1 MTRELSI
8 TEILL
13 ANFQANKEGSIL
25 SEEMRRLLGL
35 STHYKIGRLALGRS
49 MGEPTYPDLTNDTP
63 GRPLKGNLLFGEAEV
78 SLWVGLLITNI
89 LHYNPE
95 TKIDLQI
102 LQNAVKRHWSRG
114 VRLLKDDWISVDE
127 DYEKFIEMLITRR
140 AVLPDSVKA
149 KPIIPGNPH
158 PSLGGDP
165 CPVTIK
171 VGEELDS
178 GEAFT
183 HLVNGVG
190 YSPHMAIMGQVGSGK
205 TRTMLEILRQIREQT
220 NAPVILLDL
229 GKGELAKDLALQ
241 NVLNATVLE
250 VPDKPIPLDMFY
262 GSDENM
268 NTASDAVLGFRDS
281 FCNVMQS
288 KPGAKQLQN
297 ISESLKPLFSCK
309 KEISLRNIKI
319 QIDEFYQTN
328 GLNRDIV
335 TSTIYDLNE
344 REIFS
349 PDFSPKDFFSKSW
362 IITFA
367 NARETS
373 KNFATALLLDALSN
387 FLKRSEE
394 APKDNAGYRAI
405 TITLAIDEARD
416 LLALKHKAL
425 SENIR
430 LHRSKGLV
438 TMLSSQSPDDYDG
451 KVDDYLENIGLPICF
466 TTNATSNQVLQ
477 NMFTGKPNFAS
488 LQPGICMT
496 LRKNKMVKVKVF

>member
-1 MTRELSI
+1 
-8 TEILL
+8 
-13 ANFQANKEGSIL
+13 
-25 SEEMRRLLGL
+25 
-35 STHYKIGRLALGRS
+35 
-49 MGEPTYPDLTNDTP
+49 
-63 GRPLKGNLLFGEAEV
+63 
-78 SLWVGLLITNI
+78 
-89 LHYNPE
+89 
-95 TKIDLQI
+95 
-102 LQNAVKRHWSRG
+102 
-114 VRLLKDDWISVDE
+114 
-127 DYEKFIEMLITRR
+127 
-140 AVLPDSVKA
+140 
-149 KPIIPGNPH
+149 
-158 PSLGGDP
+158 
-165 CPVTIK
+165 
-171 VGEELDS
+171 
-178 GEAFT
+178 
-183 HLVNGVG
+183 
-190 YSPHMAIMGQVGSGK
+190 MAIMGQVGSGK

-309 KEISLRNIKI
+309 KEISLRDIKI

-438 TMLSSQSPDDYDG
+438 TVLSSQSPDDYDG

-477 NMFTGKPNFAS
+477 NMFKGKPNFAS

>member
-1 MTRELSI
+1 MATELSI
-8 TEILL
+8 TEVLL
-13 ANFQANKEGSIL
+13 ANFQANKDGSAL
-25 SEEMRRLLGL
+25 SEEMRRHLGL

-49 MGEPTYPDLTNDTP
+49 MGEPSYPELTNDTP
-63 GRPLKGNLLFGEAEV
+63 GRPLKGNLLFGETEAC
-78 SLWVGLLITNI
+78 LWVGLLITNI
-89 LHYNPE
+89 LHYNPD
-95 TKIDLQI
+95 TAITLQV

-127 DYEKFIEMLITRR
+127 DYERFIELLITRR
-140 AVLPDSVKA
+140 AALPDNINL
-149 KPIIPGNPH
+149 KPAILGEISS
-158 PSLGGDP
+158 SLAGEPRPVMVNIGDE
-165 CPVTIK
+165 V
-171 VGEELDS
+171 DS
-178 GEAFT
+178 GESFT

-205 TRTMLEILRQIREQT
+205 TRTMLEILRQIKSQT
-220 NAPVILLDL
+220 NTPVILLDL
-229 GKGELAKDLALQ
+229 GKGDLAKDTSLQ
-241 NVLNATVLE
+241 NALNATVLE
-250 VPDKPIPLDMFY
+250 VPDLPIPLDMFY
-262 GSDENM
+262 GSDDNM
-268 NTASDAVLGFRDS
+268 NAASDAVLGFRDS
-281 FCNVMQS
+281 FCHVMQS

-297 ISESLKPLFSCK
+297 ISEALKPLFVSK
-309 KEISLRNIKI
+309 KEISLRDIKL
-319 QIDEFYQTN
+319 QLEDFYLSN
-328 GLNRDIV
+328 SLNRDIV

-349 PDFSPKDFFSKSW
+349 PDFSPKEFFSKSW

-373 KNFATALLLDALSN
+373 KNLATSLLLDALSSY
-387 FLKRSEE
+387 LKRSEE
-394 APKDNAGYRAI
+394 APKDVEGHRAI
-405 TITLAIDEARD
+405 TITIAIDEARD

-438 TMLSSQSPDDYDG
+438 AMLASQSPDDYDG

-477 NMFTGKPNFAS
+477 NMFKGKPNFSS

-496 LRKNKMVKVKVF
+496 LKKNKMTKVRVF

>member
-1 MTRELSI
+1 MTTVPSI
-8 TEILL
+8 TDVLL
-13 ANFQANKEGSIL
+13 ANFQANKEGATL
-25 SEEMRRLLGL
+25 SEEMRRHLGL

-49 MGEPTYPDLTNDTP
+49 MGEPSYPELTSDTP
-63 GRPLKGNLLFGEAEV
+63 GRPLKGNLLFGETEV
-78 SLWVGLLITNI
+78 SLWLGLLITNI
-89 LHYNPE
+89 LHYNPD
-95 TKIDLQI
+95 TPITLQTI
-102 LQNAVKRHWSRG
+102 QNAVKRHWSRG

-127 DYEKFIEMLITRR
+127 DYEKFIELLITRR
-140 AVLPDSVKA
+140 AILPDSVNQS
-149 KPIIPGNPH
+149 I
-158 PSLGGDP
+158 LGESSVFLTGDP
-165 CPVTIK
+165 KPVM
-171 VGEELDS
+171 VNLGAEVDS
-178 GEAFT
+178 GEPFS

-205 TRTMLEILRQIREQT
+205 TRTMLEVLRQIKEQT
-220 NAPVILLDL
+220 GTPVILLDL
-229 GKGELAKDLALQ
+229 GKGDLAKDIALQ
-241 NVLNATVLE
+241 NALNATVLE
-250 VPDKPIPLDMFY
+250 VPDQPVPLDMFY
-262 GSDENM
+262 GSDD
-268 NTASDAVLGFRDS
+268 NTNAASDAVLGFRDS

-297 ISESLKPLFSCK
+297 ISEALKPLFASK
-309 KEISLRNIKI
+309 KEISLRDIKL
-319 QIDEFYQTN
+319 QIEDFYHDN

-349 PDFSPKDFFSKSW
+349 PDFSPKEFFSKSW

-373 KNFATALLLDALSN
+373 KNLATSLLLDALSN
-387 FLKRSEE
+387 YLKRSEE
-394 APKDNAGYRAI
+394 APKDENGHRAI

-438 TMLSSQSPDDYDG
+438 AMLASQSPDDYDG

-477 NMFTGKPNFAS
+477 NMFKGKPNFSS

-496 LRKNKMVKVKVF
+496 LKKNKMVKIKVF

>member
-1 MTRELSI
+1 MTTELSI
-8 TEILL
+8 TDVLL
-13 ANFQANKEGSIL
+13 ANFQANKEGSAL
-25 SEEMRRLLGL
+25 SEEMRRFLGL

-49 MGEPTYPDLTNDTP
+49 MGEPSYPELTSDTP
-63 GRPLKGNLLFGEAEV
+63 GRPLKGNLLFGETEV
-78 SLWVGLLITNI
+78 SLWLGLLITNI
-89 LHYNPE
+89 LYYNPDAAI
-95 TKIDLQI
+95 TLQV

-127 DYEKFIEMLITRR
+127 DYEKFIELLITRR
-140 AVLPDSVKA
+140 AMLPDSVKMPHA
-149 KPIIPGNPH
+149 IPGETYI
-158 PSLGGDP
+158 PSGSEPKPVRINIGTELESGDP
-165 CPVTIK
+165 F
-171 VGEELDS
+171 S
-178 GEAFT
+178 

-205 TRTMLEILRQIREQT
+205 TRTMLEILYQIRDQT

-229 GKGELAKDLALQ
+229 GKGELAKDVSLQ
-241 NVLNATVLE
+241 NALNATVLE

-262 GSDENM
+262 GSDDNA

-288 KPGAKQLQN
+288 RPGAKQLQN
-297 ISESLKPLFSCK
+297 ISEALKPLFSCK
-309 KEISLRNIKI
+309 KEISLRDIKL
-319 QIDEFYQTN
+319 QIDDFYLEN

-373 KNFATALLLDALSN
+373 KNLATSLLLDALSS
-387 FLKRSEE
+387 FLKRNSE
-394 APKDNAGYRAI
+394 AQKDEEGHRAI

-416 LLALKHKAL
+416 ILALKHKAL

-438 TMLSSQSPDDYDG
+438 TMLASQSPDDYDG

-466 TTNATSNQVLQ
+466 TTNATSNQVIQ
-477 NMFTGKPNFAS
+477 NMFKGKTNFAS

-496 LRKNKMVKVKVF
+496 LKKNKMVKVKVF

>member
-1 MTRELSI
+1 
-8 TEILL
+8 
-13 ANFQANKEGSIL
+13 
-25 SEEMRRLLGL
+25 
-35 STHYKIGRLALGRS
+35 
-49 MGEPTYPDLTNDTP
+49 
-63 GRPLKGNLLFGEAEV
+63 
-78 SLWVGLLITNI
+78 
-89 LHYNPE
+89 
-95 TKIDLQI
+95 
-102 LQNAVKRHWSRG
+102 
-114 VRLLKDDWISVDE
+114 
-127 DYEKFIEMLITRR
+127 
-140 AVLPDSVKA
+140 
-149 KPIIPGNPH
+149 
-158 PSLGGDP
+158 
-165 CPVTIK
+165 
-171 VGEELDS
+171 
-178 GEAFT
+178 
-183 HLVNGVG
+183 
-190 YSPHMAIMGQVGSGK
+190 
-205 TRTMLEILRQIREQT
+205 
-220 NAPVILLDL
+220 
-229 GKGELAKDLALQ
+229 
-241 NVLNATVLE
+241 
-250 VPDKPIPLDMFY
+250 
-262 GSDENM
+262 
-268 NTASDAVLGFRDS
+268 
-281 FCNVMQS
+281 MQS

-309 KEISLRNIKI
+309 KEISLRDIKI

-438 TMLSSQSPDDYDG
+438 TVLSSQSPDDYDG

-477 NMFTGKPNFAS
+477 NMFKGKPNFAS